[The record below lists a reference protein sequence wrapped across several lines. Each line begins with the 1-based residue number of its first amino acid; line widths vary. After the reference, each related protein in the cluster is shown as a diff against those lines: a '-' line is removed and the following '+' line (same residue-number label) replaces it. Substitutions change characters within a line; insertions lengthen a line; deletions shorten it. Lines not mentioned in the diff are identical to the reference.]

1 MIEALKAL
9 AKGPI
14 LKLPE
19 GNPALPHGD
28 PSLVETWNPGRGYL
42 NYRLLGYWLSGIV
55 GLGVALGM
63 IAIGLI
69 LVTAPESLAD
79 HSSDVSYALAS
90 GKTIPLTLVGVGL
103 LLGGLFSLGSF
114 ASQYV
119 ILHLELDMLR
129 YTLTDEALRLRRG
142 VVNVEEVTLSFA
154 NIQNVKFNQG
164 PVQRYFG
171 IGDLIVEVAGGGAA
185 VAAAAQQGAQVMHHQ
200 GLIKG
205 ISDPEKL
212 RDTIQ
217 ARVRRFRGSGLG
229 GAVEIADEAEPA
241 APTDLESPEA
251 LALLS
256 EIRAALAATHLA
268 GGGSQEP

>member
-1 MIEALKAL
+1 MIEVLKGL

-19 GNPALPHGD
+19 GNPSLPHGD
-28 PSLVETWNPGRGYL
+28 PSQVQTWNPDRGYL
-42 NYRLLGYWLSGIV
+42 NYRLLGFWLSGVFGLAFALGLIVV
-55 GLGVALGM
+55 GLVLISSPQVLESNRDVAK
-63 IAIGLI
+63 
-69 LVTAPESLAD
+69 
-79 HSSDVSYALAS
+79 ALQKGS
-90 GKTIPLTLVGVGL
+90 TLPLTLAGVGCV
-103 LLGGLFSLGSF
+103 LGGLFSLASF
-114 ASQYV
+114 CAQYV

-185 VAAAAQQGAQVMHHQ
+185 VAAAQQGAQVMHHQ

-205 ISDPEKL
+205 ISEPERL

-229 GAVEIADEAEPA
+229 GAVQIADDEEPEVPQG
-241 APTDLESPEA
+241 PTDLQSPEA
-251 LALLS
+251 LALLT
-256 EIRAALAATHLA
+256 EIRDALAATRLA
-268 GGGSQEP
+268 G